1 MLIDDLKKQFQQNEL
16 PIVFSYDG
24 QEYSGFNRDFEQL
37 SSNSEQINR
46 GECHTTLY
54 RHIPSGTLWTVIIR
68 HYPEYNALEWQA
80 EIYAPEK
87 TGIFADIHYELNVP
101 GTHGRLLGNY
111 GDEGGGYKEFDFS
124 LDNERVYQEAE
135 TGRPTHYVFPYY
147 RLETDQNK
155 IAAVLSWQGAWFSQF
170 EQAAD
175 GVNISMGQKNICAY
189 LEKGEGFRLPLML
202 IQEYSSDPVNA
213 WAALLY

>member
-87 TGIFADIHYELNVP
+87 TGIFSDIRYELNVP
-101 GTHGRLLGNY
+101 GTHGR
-111 GDEGGGYKEFDFS
+111 
-124 LDNERVYQEAE
+124 
-135 TGRPTHYVFPYY
+135 
-147 RLETDQNK
+147 
-155 IAAVLSWQGAWFSQF
+155 
-170 EQAAD
+170 
-175 GVNISMGQKNICAY
+175 
-189 LEKGEGFRLPLML
+189 
-202 IQEYSSDPVNA
+202 
-213 WAALLY
+213 